1 MHTTEKAATLKVS
14 TIVELSTEELA
25 NEEMSTVSGGGIY
38 LKYGDIKGD
47 TTSAGHE
54 KWIEVNSY

>member
-1 MHTTEKAATLKVS
+1 MHTGKAAAMKNT
-14 TIVELSTEELA
+14 TIVELSTEELT
-25 NEEMSTVSGGGIY
+25 NEELSTVSGGGIF